1 MHKRTQPSL
10 VGQVEQVRLPGLG
23 VAGVHA
29 RIDTGARTSAIWA
42 SQIVDEGERLSVVF
56 FGEGSPF
63 YTGKMHYFEDF
74 ERVMVASS
82 NGQAEE
88 RYKIKLPVMLA
99 GRKIRARFTLAD
111 RSTQVYPVLIGRNV
125 LRGKFIVDVKQGTP
139 LRSEEK
145 RRSEQLQSEINGS
158 DRRNA

>member
-1 MHKRTQPSL
+1 MHQQKAKKII
-10 VGQVEQVRLPGLG
+10 GQAEQVKLSSLG
-23 VAGVHA
+23 TVGVHA

-42 SQIVDEGERLSVVF
+42 SKIVDEGEQLGVVF
-56 FGEGSPF
+56 FGEGSPL
-63 YTGKMHYFEDF
+63 YTGEMHYFEDF

-88 RYKIKLPVMLA
+88 RYKIKLPVTLA

-111 RSTQVYPVLIGRNV
+111 RSMQVYPVLIGRNV
-125 LRGKFIVDVKQGTP
+125 LRGKFIVDVSQGTP

-145 RRSEQLQSEINGS
+145 RRSEQLQSEINDS
-158 DRRNA
+158 DRRNV